1 MGEHS
6 EMVGFSVLYL
16 DEMGE
21 FGHKL
26 EVLRQP
32 LEDRI
37 VTISRAK
44 GSITFPANVML
55 VGSMNPCPCG
65 YYGDATHPCTCGES
79 AVRRYQQRLS
89 GPILDRFDIHIDV
102 QRVDYDKLTDQRR
115 GEPSAA
121 IQARVE
127 GARERQRERYS
138 QNPYIRA
145 NSDLSASEIDDVCQ
159 REPAA
164 EQLLRAALQKMHL
177 SARSFHRVLKLSKTI
192 ADLAG
197 ADVIAVE
204 HVAEAIQYR
213 SRSLIS

>member
-1 MGEHS
+1 MGVLAATEQIPAES
-6 EMVGFSVLYL
+6 IQDAMFVGELS
-16 DEMGE
+16 
-21 FGHKL
+21 
-26 EVLRQP
+26 
-32 LEDRI
+32 
-37 VTISRAK
+37 
-44 GSITFPANVML
+44 L

-102 QRVDYDKLTDQRR
+102 QRADYDKLTDQRR

-127 GARERQRERYS
+127 AARERQRERYS
-138 QNPYIRA
+138 QNPHILA
-145 NSDLSASEIDDVCQ
+145 NSDLGASEIDEVCQ
-159 REPAA
+159 REPSAD
-164 EQLLRAALQKMHL
+164 QLLRAALQKMHL

-192 ADLAG
+192 ADLVG
-197 ADVIAVE
+197 ADVIGVE